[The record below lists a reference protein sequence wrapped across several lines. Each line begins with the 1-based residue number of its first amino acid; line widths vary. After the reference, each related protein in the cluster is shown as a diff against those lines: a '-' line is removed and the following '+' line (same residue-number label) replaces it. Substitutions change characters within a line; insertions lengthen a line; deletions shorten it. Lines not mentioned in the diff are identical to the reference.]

1 MFPYRKVLLSLLAP
15 LGASTIVGTGFS
27 VWVFSESFGD
37 EAKTPDTDIDV
48 TVTESTNQGKI
59 KVISQ
64 PVKVVLSESTQNIT
78 NLFDGINFYTERK
91 IDIDGSSQNILYSS
105 GELTFR
111 YYNNSTF
118 LDNDVLSQ
126 AGLKLNIGVHFDLTS
141 LVDATTG
148 TQYID
153 KYLTLADSFLA
164 NVKPPE
170 YKYLTDKQIVA
181 MDDEL
186 RTKEFFFVTDNL
198 SLTNSVGFTYDKT
211 HIKDEKQPY
220 IEVSANLNNL
230 FKYTSSDVKP
240 SDKEKYQQLSSDL
253 TGKKWNV
260 SIVLVAYYSEI
271 TTTAETI

>member
-37 EAKTPDTDIDV
+37 EVTTPDTDIDV
-48 TVTESTNQGKI
+48 TVTESTNQGSI
-59 KVISQ
+59 QVISQ
-64 PVKVVLSESTQNIT
+64 PVKVVLSEGTQNIS

-91 IDIDGSSQNILYSS
+91 ISIDGKDQNILYSS

-118 LDNDVLSQ
+118 LDNKVLSQ

-141 LVDATTG
+141 LADETG

-170 YKYLTDKQIVA
+170 DKYLTGEQIDA
-181 MDDEL
+181 IGDE
-186 RTKEFFFVTDNL
+186 TKKFFFVTDDL
-198 SLTNSVGFTYDKT
+198 SLTNSVGFTFES
-211 HIKDEKQPY
+211 HIDVENPY
-220 IEVSANLNNL
+220 IEVSANLNNF

-240 SDKEKYQQLSSDL
+240 SDEDKYKQLSSDL